1 MTFTSDICKSTELL
15 NHFRLEYLGYGRNP
29 KPSKM
34 RQTEEIDASNPSDYA
49 VEENEGNKKGLAV

>member
-1 MTFTSDICKSTELL
+1 MTVTSVKVL

-49 VEENEGNKKGLAV
+49 VEENEGNAKGLDV

>member
-1 MTFTSDICKSTELL
+1 MTVTSVKVL
-15 NHFRLEYLGYGRNP
+15 NHFRLDYLGYGRNP

-49 VEENEGNKKGLAV
+49 VEENEGNAKGLDV